1 MGSIPT
7 GGSPQEARNLADSG
21 PSCFPPNSREGAKWG
36 AKVNRHPFRH
46 NMDMATTCTGCGG
59 EGYVEVPRG
68 TTNGQTVYNKETCK
82 RCGGSGTD
90 PSRT

>member
-1 MGSIPT
+1 M
-7 GGSPQEARNLADSG
+7 
-21 PSCFPPNSREGAKWG
+21 
-36 AKVNRHPFRH
+36 NRRPFRH
-46 NMDMATTCTGCGG
+46 NTDMATTCTGCGG